1 MSTACEAIAGNHMG
15 MKVCGV
21 SCVSN
26 MAAGISK
33 NKLSHAEVQ
42 ETANRVAPVFTKLIT
57 ESITRIG
64 R

>member
-1 MSTACEAIAGNHMG
+1 MSTPSSVAACHMG
-15 MKVCGV
+15 MKVCGI

-42 ETANRVAPVFTKLIT
+42 ETTGRVAPLFKKWSP
-57 ESITRIG
+57 ESLG
-64 R
+64 GLGVE